1 MLGAFQERLAMV
13 RVNQQR
19 LWDSLMEMAT
29 IGATARGGSCR
40 LALSDDEVRGRRRF
54 IAWCEAAGCEIR
66 IDPIG
71 NLFARRPGTEP
82 DAPAVMCG
90 SHLDTQPLGGRFDGV
105 YGVLAGLEAIR
116 TLNEHGI
123 ATRHPIDVVAWT
135 NEEGSRFTPG
145 MMGSAVYAGKLDL
158 DDALARPCMHTG
170 VRLGDELERTG
181 FAGPARERQMPK
193 AYFEAHIEQGPVLEN
208 AGVPIGVVTGV
219 QGIVELDVT
228 VTGFESHAGT
238 TPMSV
243 RKDAMGVAAAMIAAI
258 VEHGH
263 GFDADARVTVGH
275 LACQPNSP
283 STIPGQVRFSVD
295 VRHPSR
301 SALQRLVADIGA
313 ICTQRTALRGTHV
326 DVQRIAEYDPIA
338 FDAAC
343 IERVRQA
350 TIAAGYPYLEMFS
363 GAGHDAVN
371 LSYVAPSAMVFVP
384 CKAGL
389 SHNEAEDADPV
400 HLAQGA
406 SVLANL
412 LVDCAR

>member
-1 MLGAFQERLAMV
+1 MV

-158 DDALARPCMHTG
+158 EDALARPCMHTG

-219 QGIVELDVT
+219 QDIVELDVT

-258 VEHGH
+258 VGHGH

>member
-1 MLGAFQERLAMV
+1 MV

-181 FAGPARERQMPK
+181 FAGPARERHMPK

>member
-1 MLGAFQERLAMV
+1 MV

-54 IAWCEAAGCEIR
+54 IAWCEAAGCVIR

-145 MMGSAVYAGKLDL
+145 MMGSAVYAGKLGL

>member
-1 MLGAFQERLAMV
+1 MV

-170 VRLGDELERTG
+170 VRLSDELERTG

-258 VEHGH
+258 VEHGQ

-343 IERVRQA
+343 IERVREA

>member
-1 MLGAFQERLAMV
+1 MV

-371 LSYVAPSAMVFVP
+371 LSYVAPSAMVFLP

>member
-1 MLGAFQERLAMV
+1 MV

-123 ATRHPIDVVAWT
+123 ATRHPIDVVAWA

-301 SALQRLVADIGA
+301 SALQRLVTDIGA

-326 DVQRIAEYDPIA
+326 DVQLIAEYDPIA

>member
-1 MLGAFQERLAMV
+1 MIF
-13 RVNQQR
+13 VNQQR
-19 LWDSLMEMAT
+19 LWDTLMEMAA
-29 IGATARGGSCR
+29 IGATAHGGSCR
-40 LALSDDEVRGRRRF
+40 LALTDDDVQGRRCFMR
-54 IAWCEAAGCEIR
+54 WCEEAGCEIR

-71 NLFARRPGTEP
+71 NVFARRPGTQP

-116 TLNEHGI
+116 TLNELGI

-145 MMGSAVYAGKLDL
+145 MMGSAVYAGALDL
-158 DDALARPCMHTG
+158 DTARERPCMQTG

-181 FAGPARERQMPK
+181 FAGRAREQQLPK

-219 QGIVELDVT
+219 QGMYELDVT

-243 RKDAMGVAAAMIAAI
+243 RKDAMGAAAAMIAAI
-258 VEHGH
+258 IEHGH

-275 LACQPNSP
+275 VACQPNSP
-283 STIPGQVRFSVD
+283 STIPGLVKFSLD
-295 VRHPSR
+295 IRHPSR
-301 SALQRLVADIGA
+301 PALQRLVADIEA
-313 ICTQRTALRGTHV
+313 ICLQRTALRGTS
-326 DVQRIAEYDPIA
+326 VQVQTVAEYDPVV
-338 FDAAC
+338 FDAEC
-343 IERVRQA
+343 VTRVREAA
-350 TIAAGYPYLEMFS
+350 TAAGYPWMEMCS

-412 LVDCAR
+412 LADCAR

>member
-1 MLGAFQERLAMV
+1 MV

-123 ATRHPIDVVAWT
+123 ATRHPIDVVAWS

-389 SHNEAEDADPV
+389 SHNEAEDADPA

>member
-1 MLGAFQERLAMV
+1 MV

-145 MMGSAVYAGKLDL
+145 MMGSAVYAGKLGL

>member
-1 MLGAFQERLAMV
+1 MM
-13 RVNQQR
+13 RVNRQR

-158 DDALARPCMHTG
+158 DDALARPCMHSG
-170 VRLGDELERTG
+170 VRLDDELERTG
-181 FAGPARERQMPK
+181 FAGPVRERQMPK

-313 ICTQRTALRGTHV
+313 ICTERTALRGTHV

>member
-1 MLGAFQERLAMV
+1 MV
-13 RVNQQR
+13 CVNQQR

-82 DAPAVMCG
+82 EAPAVMCG

-116 TLNEHGI
+116 TLNEHDI

-158 DDALARPCMHTG
+158 EDALARPCMHTG

>member
-1 MLGAFQERLAMV
+1 MV

-158 DDALARPCMHTG
+158 EDALARPCMHTG

-193 AYFEAHIEQGPVLEN
+193 AYFEAHIEQGPVL
-208 AGVPIGVVTGV
+208 
-219 QGIVELDVT
+219 
-228 VTGFESHAGT
+228 
-238 TPMSV
+238 
-243 RKDAMGVAAAMIAAI
+243 
-258 VEHGH
+258 
-263 GFDADARVTVGH
+263 
-275 LACQPNSP
+275 
-283 STIPGQVRFSVD
+283 
-295 VRHPSR
+295 
-301 SALQRLVADIGA
+301 
-313 ICTQRTALRGTHV
+313 
-326 DVQRIAEYDPIA
+326 
-338 FDAAC
+338 
-343 IERVRQA
+343 
-350 TIAAGYPYLEMFS
+350 
-363 GAGHDAVN
+363 
-371 LSYVAPSAMVFVP
+371 
-384 CKAGL
+384 
-389 SHNEAEDADPV
+389 
-400 HLAQGA
+400 
-406 SVLANL
+406 
-412 LVDCAR
+412 

>member
-1 MLGAFQERLAMV
+1 MV

-40 LALSDDEVRGRRRF
+40 LALSEDEVRGRRRF

-82 DAPAVMCG
+82 EAPAVMCG

-170 VRLGDELERTG
+170 VRLGDELQRTG

-371 LSYVAPSAMVFVP
+371 LSYVAPSAMVFLP

>member
-1 MLGAFQERLAMV
+1 MV

-123 ATRHPIDVVAWT
+123 GTRHPIDVVAWT

-145 MMGSAVYAGKLDL
+145 MMGSAVYAGKLGL

-313 ICTQRTALRGTHV
+313 ICTQRTALRGTQV

>member
-1 MLGAFQERLAMV
+1 MV
-13 RVNQQR
+13 RVNGQR

-29 IGATARGGSCR
+29 IGATARGGNCR

-313 ICTQRTALRGTHV
+313 ICTERTARRGTHV

>member
-1 MLGAFQERLAMV
+1 MV

-258 VEHGH
+258 VKHGH

-400 HLAQGA
+400 HLSQGA

>member
-1 MLGAFQERLAMV
+1 MV

-145 MMGSAVYAGKLDL
+145 MMGSAVYAGKLGL

-170 VRLGDELERTG
+170 VRLGDELQRTG

-412 LVDCAR
+412 LVDCAG

>member
-1 MLGAFQERLAMV
+1 MM
-13 RVNQQR
+13 RVNRQR

-181 FAGPARERQMPK
+181 FAGPVRERQMPK

-313 ICTQRTALRGTHV
+313 ICTERTALRGTHV

>member
-1 MLGAFQERLAMV
+1 MIL
-13 RVNQQR
+13 VNQQR

-29 IGATARGGSCR
+29 IGATAHGGSCR
-40 LALSDDEVRGRRRF
+40 LALSDDEALGRRRF
-54 IAWCEAAGCEIR
+54 IAWCEAAGCKIR

-71 NLFARRPGTEP
+71 NVFARRPGTEP
-82 DAPAVMCG
+82 GLPAVTCG

-145 MMGSAVYAGKLDL
+145 MMGSAVYAGALDL
-158 DDALARPCMHTG
+158 DYALDRPCMQTG
-170 VRLGDELERTG
+170 ALLRDELERTG

-193 AYFEAHIEQGPVLEN
+193 AYFEAHIEQGPVLEQ
-208 AGVPIGVVTGV
+208 AGLPIGVVTGV
-219 QGIVELDVT
+219 QGIYELDVT

-243 RKDAMGVAAAMIAAI
+243 RRDAMGVAAAMIAAI

-263 GFDADARVTVGH
+263 AFDDDARVTVGH
-275 LACQPNSP
+275 VACQPNSP
-283 STIPGQVRFSVD
+283 STIPGKVRFSVD

-301 SALQRLVADIGA
+301 PALQQLVADIEA
-313 ICTQRTALRGTHV
+313 ICVERTALRGTS
-326 DVQRIAEYDPIA
+326 VQVQTIAEYEPVV
-338 FDAAC
+338 FDAEC
-343 IERVRQA
+343 VERVRQA
-350 TIAAGYPYLEMFS
+350 TAAAGYPYKEMCS

-412 LVDCAR
+412 LADCAR

>member
-1 MLGAFQERLAMV
+1 MV

-123 ATRHPIDVVAWT
+123 ATRHPIDVVAWS

-170 VRLGDELERTG
+170 VRLGDELQRTG

-389 SHNEAEDADPV
+389 SHNEAEDADPA

>member
-1 MLGAFQERLAMV
+1 MM
-13 RVNQQR
+13 RVNRQR

-116 TLNEHGI
+116 TLNEHSI

-158 DDALARPCMHTG
+158 DDALARPCMHSG
-170 VRLGDELERTG
+170 VRLDDELERTG
-181 FAGPARERQMPK
+181 FAGPVRERQMPK

-313 ICTQRTALRGTHV
+313 ICTERTALRGTHV

>member
-1 MLGAFQERLAMV
+1 MV

-158 DDALARPCMHTG
+158 EDALARPCMHTG

-258 VEHGH
+258 VGHGH

>member
-1 MLGAFQERLAMV
+1 MV

-54 IAWCEAAGCEIR
+54 IAWCEAAGCQIR

-71 NLFARRPGTEP
+71 NVFARRPGTEP

-326 DVQRIAEYDPIA
+326 DVQPIAEYDPIA

>member
-1 MLGAFQERLAMV
+1 MV

-145 MMGSAVYAGKLDL
+145 MMGSAVYAGKLGL

-313 ICTQRTALRGTHV
+313 ICTQRTALRGTQV
-326 DVQRIAEYDPIA
+326 DVQRIAEYDPVA

-371 LSYVAPSAMVFVP
+371 LSYVARSAMVFVP

>member
-1 MLGAFQERLAMV
+1 MV

-19 LWDSLMEMAT
+19 LWDSLTEMAT

-301 SALQRLVADIGA
+301 SALQRLVTDIGA

-326 DVQRIAEYDPIA
+326 DVQLIAEYDPIA

>member
-1 MLGAFQERLAMV
+1 MV

-313 ICTQRTALRGTHV
+313 ICTQRTALRGTQV

>member
-1 MLGAFQERLAMV
+1 MM
-13 RVNQQR
+13 RVNRQR

-313 ICTQRTALRGTHV
+313 ICTERTALRGTHV

>member
-1 MLGAFQERLAMV
+1 MV

-54 IAWCEAAGCEIR
+54 IAWCEAAGCQIR

-158 DDALARPCMHTG
+158 EDALARPCMHTG

-350 TIAAGYPYLEMFS
+350 TIAAGYPYLGMFS

>member
-1 MLGAFQERLAMV
+1 MV

-71 NLFARRPGTEP
+71 NVFARRPGTEP

-170 VRLGDELERTG
+170 VRLGDELERTA

-412 LVDCAR
+412 LVDCAC

>member
-1 MLGAFQERLAMV
+1 MV

-82 DAPAVMCG
+82 EAPAVMCG

-406 SVLANL
+406 SVLVNL

>member
-1 MLGAFQERLAMV
+1 MV

-238 TPMSV
+238 TPMRV

-350 TIAAGYPYLEMFS
+350 TSAAGYPYLEMFS

>member
-1 MLGAFQERLAMV
+1 MIFANR
-13 RVNQQR
+13 QR

-29 IGATARGGSCR
+29 IGATAHGGSCR
-40 LALSDDEVRGRRRF
+40 LALSDDDVLGRRRF
-54 IAWCEAAGCEIR
+54 IRWCEEAGCEIR

-71 NLFARRPGTEP
+71 NVFARRPGTQP

-145 MMGSAVYAGKLDL
+145 MMGSAVYAGTLDL
-158 DDALARPCMHTG
+158 AYALARPCMQTG
-170 VRLGDELERTG
+170 VLLGDELARTG
-181 FAGPARERQMPK
+181 FAGSERERQMPK
-193 AYFEAHIEQGPVLEN
+193 AYFEAHIEQGPMLEQ
-208 AGVPIGVVTGV
+208 AGLPIGVVTGV
-219 QGIVELDVT
+219 QGIYELDVT

-243 RKDAMGVAAAMIAAI
+243 RKDAMGAAAAMIAAI

-263 GFDADARVTVGH
+263 EFDADARVTVGH
-275 LACQPNSP
+275 VACQPNSP
-283 STIPGQVRFSVD
+283 STIPGKVRFSVD
-295 VRHPSR
+295 VRHPSQP
-301 SALQRLVADIGA
+301 ALQRLVADIEA
-313 ICTQRTALRGTHV
+313 ICLQRTALRGAS
-326 DVQRIAEYDPIA
+326 VQVQTIAEYAPVA

-343 IERVRQA
+343 VARVRQA
-350 TIAAGYPYLEMFS
+350 AAAAGYPYLEMCS

-371 LSYVAPSAMVFVP
+371 LSYVAPTAMVFVP

-412 LVDCAR
+412 LADCAR

>member
-1 MLGAFQERLAMV
+1 MV

-116 TLNEHGI
+116 TLNEHDI

>member
-1 MLGAFQERLAMV
+1 MM

-29 IGATARGGSCR
+29 IGATAHGGSCR
-40 LALSDDEVRGRRRF
+40 LALSDDDAQGRRRF

-71 NLFARRPGTEP
+71 NVFARRPGTQP
-82 DAPAVMCG
+82 GLPAVMCG

-145 MMGSAVYAGKLDL
+145 MMGSAVYAGALDL
-158 DDALARPCMHTG
+158 DYALARPCMQTG
-170 VRLGDELERTG
+170 VLLRDELERTG

-193 AYFEAHIEQGPVLEN
+193 AYFEAHIEQGPVLEQ
-208 AGVPIGVVTGV
+208 AGLPIGVVTGV
-219 QGIVELDVT
+219 QGIYELDVT

-243 RKDAMGVAAAMIAAI
+243 RRDAMGVAAAMIAAI

-263 GFDADARVTVGH
+263 AFDADARVTVGH
-275 LACQPNSP
+275 VACQPNSP
-283 STIPGQVRFSVD
+283 STIPGKVRFSVD

-301 SALQRLVADIGA
+301 PALQQLVADIEA
-313 ICTQRTALRGTHV
+313 ICMARTALRGTSVQAQTISEYAPVVFDV
-326 DVQRIAEYDPIA
+326 DCVA
-338 FDAAC
+338 
-343 IERVRQA
+343 RVRQA
-350 TIAAGYPYLEMFS
+350 TAAAGYPYLEMCS

-412 LVDCAR
+412 LADCAR

>member
-1 MLGAFQERLAMV
+1 MV

-219 QGIVELDVT
+219 QGIAELDVT

-326 DVQRIAEYDPIA
+326 DVQLIAEYDPIA

>member
-1 MLGAFQERLAMV
+1 MV

-145 MMGSAVYAGKLDL
+145 MMGSAVYAGKLGL

-326 DVQRIAEYDPIA
+326 DVQLIAEYDPIA